1 MNAAATPRRSHAE
14 RSAATQAQV
23 LDAAARVVLTRS
35 FQAATMFEVA
45 KEAGV
50 TPGALQHHFGSKAEL
65 MLQLLERQ
73 LHAQGEEALA
83 WPDAKLPLPQR
94 TQALL
99 QALWQGLYEPPRFLV
114 AWGVYFGSVGDE
126 ALRERIVAR
135 RAKLQDTVREH
146 FLASLPELA
155 QAADAQAFI
164 DMVLSC
170 LRGMGV
176 VRLFAPQ
183 PEACAAQLHA
193 LAMVIEQR
201 CASVLP
207 APTSR
212 GKTSSGKASRAAA
225 PRKPAP
231 ASSKPNPR
239 RLTRGATPCSHAF
252 PIAVEACWPQHCWRP
267 VPRLLRLIPSGP
279 SRWWCPTRPAVRPI
293 RWAASSRATW
303 PCRCRAAT
311 SSSRTRPVPER

>member
-1 MNAAATPRRSHAE
+1 MTSTATPRRSHAE

-23 LDAAARVVLTRS
+23 LDAAARVVLTKS

-73 LHAQGEEALA
+73 LHAQGDEALA
-83 WPDAKLPLPQR
+83 WPEAGMLLARRVP
-94 TQALL
+94 ALV

-135 RAKLQDTVREH
+135 RERLQATVRQH

-155 QAADAQAFI
+155 QAADAQAFV

-170 LRGMGV
+170 LRGMAV

-183 PEACAAQLHA
+183 PEACAAQLGA
-193 LAMVIEQR
+193 LALVIEQR
-201 CASVLP
+201 CTAALSAPSVPSSRAKLS
-207 APTSR
+207 AARPTP
-212 GKTSSGKASRAAA
+212 KAS
-225 PRKPAP
+225 PRKPA
-231 ASSKPNPR
+231 SKPNSR
-239 RLTRGATPCSHAF
+239 RTTR
-252 PIAVEACWPQHCWRP
+252 
-267 VPRLLRLIPSGP
+267 
-279 SRWWCPTRPAVRPI
+279 
-293 RWAASSRATW
+293 
-303 PCRCRAAT
+303 
-311 SSSRTRPVPER
+311 

>member
-23 LDAAARVVLTRS
+23 LDAAARVVLTKS

-73 LHAQGEEALA
+73 LHSQGEEALG
-83 WPDAKLPLPQR
+83 WPDATLPLPQR

-114 AWGVYFGSVGDE
+114 AWGVYFGSIGDE

-135 RAKLQDTVREH
+135 RAALQATVREH

-155 QAADAQAFI
+155 QAGDAQAFI

-176 VRLFAPQ
+176 VRLFSPQ

-207 APTSR
+207 PPTSR
-212 GKTSSGKASRAAA
+212 AKASNGKALRAA
-225 PRKPAP
+225 PRKSAP
-231 ASSKPNPR
+231 ASSKPTPR
-239 RLTRGATPCSHAF
+239 RITR
-252 PIAVEACWPQHCWRP
+252 
-267 VPRLLRLIPSGP
+267 
-279 SRWWCPTRPAVRPI
+279 
-293 RWAASSRATW
+293 
-303 PCRCRAAT
+303 
-311 SSSRTRPVPER
+311 